1 MIFFFIAIL
10 AGIFTVVAPCIF
22 PLLPIV
28 VGASETGERRVSR
41 RAITVITSLSVSV
54 IVFTLL
60 LKTSTVFIDIPQMFW
75 SVFSGLIIMVVGLAI
90 VFPSLWVQIPF
101 IQKLSIASNKT
112 VGAGYQK
119 KNYKGDILMGFA
131 LGPVFT
137 TCSPTYLF
145 IIATTLPAS
154 FFVGFIY
161 LLGFTFGL
169 ALALLLVAYFG
180 QKIINKVSDR
190 SEATGRIKQIFGI
203 LIVIVGLL
211 ILTGYDK
218 KIETLILDSG
228 YGATIKLED
237 TLIEKFAPKDIK
249 EYTDKESRI
258 EKNAITTTKTYE
270 TITLAGG
277 CFWCTEAYFQE
288 QKGIID
294 AVSGYVGG
302 DESDASYLAVSKG
315 TTGHREAVQVT
326 YDPAIISTEKVL
338 DIYWSHIDPTD
349 TEGQFADKGFQYT
362 TAIFYHN
369 DRQKEVV
376 LDSKKR
382 LEESKLF
389 TKPVA
394 TQVLSFT
401 KFFKAEEYHQDYYKK
416 ASDHY
421 ERYKK
426 GSGRAGFVEETWAK
440 DAAVKFLQSEQEKTM
455 KKEVSARGDYKYTD
469 EEIAELLKNLDPLAY
484 HVVAENGTESPFNNK
499 YWDNKAEGIYVDIVT
514 GKPLFSS
521 THKYD
526 SGTGWPSFWRT
537 IDDDSVTLHED
548 NSLSVTRTE
557 VRSGSGHVGHVF
569 DDGPVAE
576 GGRRFCTNSASL
588 LFIPK
593 EEMKNKGYEKYLY
606 LFQSNITVELPFRD
620 AVTGKEFS
628 VIGKARGPWFFEASF
643 PVSVVDTKGVVITQG
658 IARAQGDWMTSD
670 FVPFKADIKVPQSF
684 MGKAFV
690 VLKKDNPSG
699 LPEHDDSLSIPIT
712 IEY

>member
-1 MIFFFIAIL
+1 MIFFLIAIL
-10 AGIFTVVAPCIF
+10 AGVFTVVAPCIL

-28 VGASETGERRVSR
+28 IGASEAGEKRISR
-41 RAITVITSLSVSV
+41 RAITVIGSLSMSV
-54 IVFTLL
+54 IIFTLL
-60 LKTSTVFIDIPQMFW
+60 LKATTLFISIPQIFW
-75 SVFSGLIIMVVGLAI
+75 SSFSGAVIILVGLAI
-90 VFPSLWVQIPF
+90 AFPSLWTKVPF
-101 IQKLSIASNKT
+101 VAKLSVLSNKA

-119 KNYKGDILMGFA
+119 KSYKGDMFIGLA

-154 FFVGFIY
+154 FLVGLVY

-180 QKIINKVSDR
+180 QRIINKVS
-190 SEATGRIKQIFGI
+190 EHMQTTGRIKKVFGV
-203 LIVIVGLL
+203 LIVIVGVL

-228 YGATIKLED
+228 YGATIQLED
-237 TLIEKFAPKDIK
+237 SLIERFAPKDMNN
-249 EYTDKESRI
+249 ESSAGNDV
-258 EKNAITTTKTYE
+258 NAEGYQ

-288 QKGIID
+288 QPGVVD

-302 DESDASYLAVSKG
+302 SEQDASYLKVSKG
-315 TTGHREAVQVT
+315 TTAHREAVQVT
-326 YDPAIISTEKVL
+326 YDPEEISTEEIL

-349 TEGQFADKGFQYT
+349 AGGQFADRGSHYT
-362 TAIFYHN
+362 TAIYYHN
-369 DRQKEVV
+369 DAQKEVS

-382 LEESKLF
+382 LEQSGLF
-389 TKPVA
+389 EKPIA
-394 TQVLSFT
+394 TEVLPFSN
-401 KFFKAEEYHQDYYKK
+401 FFKAEEYHQDYYKK

-440 DAAVKFLQSEQEKTM
+440 DAAIKFLEAEQTASTNKVI
-455 KKEVSARGDYKYTD
+455 KKDYDYTD
-469 EEIAELLKNLDPLAY
+469 EEIEEMLKNLDPLAY

-514 GKPLFSS
+514 KKPLFSS

-548 NSLSVTRTE
+548 NSLSTTRTE
-557 VRSGSGHVGHVF
+557 VRSDAGHVGHVF
-569 DDGPVAE
+569 NDGPVEE

-588 LFIPK
+588 LFVPK
-593 EEMKNKGYEKYLY
+593 EEMKSQGYENYLH
-606 LFQSNITVELPFRD
+606 
-620 AVTGKEFS
+620 
-628 VIGKARGPWFFEASF
+628 FF
-643 PVSVVDTKGVVITQG
+643 
-658 IARAQGDWMTSD
+658 
-670 FVPFKADIKVPQSF
+670 
-684 MGKAFV
+684 
-690 VLKKDNPSG
+690 N
-699 LPEHDDSLSIPIT
+699 
-712 IEY
+712 